1 MMYFKDLEF
10 YLAETSLYF
19 DAGALNAI
27 SDFVRSI
34 NKVLKQAV
42 YSGVE
47 SYQYLFLSE
56 KEKKV
61 RLSILLFLYL
71 F

>member
-1 MMYFKDLEF
+1 MMYFNNLEF
-10 YLAETSLYF
+10 YLAETSLVF
-19 DAGALNAI
+19 DASALNAI

-61 RLSILLFLYL
+61 DLITILFLN
-71 F
+71 FV